1 MGIHTQ
7 SAIRLHRHLFR
18 YNFRLNHGPCR
29 IQKESIINQS
39 MMFTFFSCFCFF
51 CIIAV
56 IGAER
61 CSPVEGA
68 CRTRASFSTPTPTP
82 HTPSPRTDRRHGQ
95 HVPASSAVGGRFRPL
110 FGRPRPAPAA
120 TMRGLCRRRP
130 SSKHYHHH
138 HHHYT
143 CVNITTSSSST
154 PSSRYA
160 STRHAG
166 ASAFARFVSDGFPRT
181 GGRRAL

>member
-1 MGIHTQ
+1 MQVLVG
-7 SAIRLHRHLFR
+7 S
-18 YNFRLNHGPCR
+18 
-29 IQKESIINQS
+29 S
-39 MMFTFFSCFCFF
+39 FFSSCFCF
-51 CIIAV
+51 CIIARRHRS
-56 IGAER
+56 GADAALLKE
-61 CSPVEGA
+61 PVEH
-68 CRTRASFSTPTPTP
+68 RAPFSTPTPTP
-82 HTPSPRTDRRHGQ
+82 HTPSPRTDCRRGQ
-95 HVPASSAVGGRFRPL
+95 HVPASSAVGGRFRPH
-110 FGRPRPAPAA
+110 FGRPRPAPDA

-130 SSKHYHHH
+130 SSQHYHHHH

-143 CVNITTSSSST
+143 CVNITTSSSSST